1 MGTASGIDPPE
12 EWTMQPADEHAAA
25 SLDDRQGGAAGRSL
39 LREPEGAVADPLAGL
54 QQEAVPQGGAR
65 QPVGSRSEFH
75 AAIRSAFAEA
85 ARVGCR
91 ELWLCDTDFA
101 DWPLGERAVI
111 ASLTEWAASHRR
123 LTLLAN
129 HFDDVVRRHARWVEW
144 RRSWSHL
151 VHCRT
156 NTDLESDKM
165 PSLLLASGLVSVR
178 LIDPAHHR
186 GVVSQEAADGLRCRE
201 IVDAVLQRS
210 EEAFSATT
218 TGL

>member
-1 MGTASGIDPPE
+1 MGTSSGIDPPD
-12 EWTMQPADEHAAA
+12 EWTTEPVDERAGAPVEDQQGAA
-25 SLDDRQGGAAGRSL
+25 SRRTLLNEPASDMAGR
-39 LREPEGAVADPLAGL
+39 LAEL
-54 QQEAVPQGGAR
+54 QENVPQGGAR
-65 QPVGSRSEFH
+65 QPITTRSDFH
-75 AAIRSAFAEA
+75 TAILSAFAEA
-85 ARVGCR
+85 ASAGCR
-91 ELWLCDTDFA
+91 ELWLCDTDYA

-123 LTLLAN
+123 LTLIAN

-144 RRSWSHL
+144 RRSWAHL

-156 NTDLESDKM
+156 NIELERDKM
-165 PSLLLASGLVSVR
+165 PTLLLAPGLVSVR
-178 LIDPAHHR
+178 LIDPVHHR
-186 GVVSQEAADGLRCRE
+186 GVVSKEAADGLQCRE